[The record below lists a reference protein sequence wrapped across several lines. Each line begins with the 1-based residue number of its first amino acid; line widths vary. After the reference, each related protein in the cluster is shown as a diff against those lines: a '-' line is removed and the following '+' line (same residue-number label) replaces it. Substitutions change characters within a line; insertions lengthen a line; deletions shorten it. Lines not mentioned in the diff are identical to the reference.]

1 MKTKRLPLVSV
12 VIPCYNQAHFLAE
25 AVQSALD
32 QDYPAVEV
40 IVVNDGSPDNTR
52 EVATQFGDR
61 IVYIEQ
67 ENRGLSAA
75 RNAGIRAAR
84 GEYIAFL
91 DSDDIYLPRAL
102 TTLARYLDKHP
113 NVGLVCSDALLFDDR
128 GDFGLK
134 STRSGRPRNPQN
146 FRWETVEYCATPST
160 VMVREEVFK
169 RVGLFNEYLKNAAE
183 DWLMWVQISRY
194 FDMVYVDQPL
204 VRYRIHERNATRN
217 VERIHLGNRYA
228 VAQVVNAPYFDEYP
242 PHFRAK
248 LLYYRFATAWRS
260 EPRSIALGYFWQ
272 AVTTDPRQLPYGLR
286 VLGQGLR
293 NTLRRLTQS

>member
-1 MKTKRLPLVSV
+1 MSTLVSV
-12 VIPCYNQAHFLAE
+12 VIPCYNQAHFLAQ

-32 QDYPAVEV
+32 QDYLAVEV

-84 GEYIAFL
+84 GEYIALL
-91 DSDDIYLPRAL
+91 DSDDVCLPGRLRLEAE
-102 TTLARYLDKHP
+102 YLDAHP
-113 NVGLVCSDALLFDDR
+113 TVGAVFTDALLYQESR
-128 GDFGLK
+128 ILGLK
-134 STRSGRPRNPQN
+134 SALSGKPRQPQD
-146 FRWETVEYCATPST
+146 FRWETVEYCPTPST
-160 VMVREEVFK
+160 ALVRRECFDS
-169 RVGLFNEYLKNAAE
+169 VGYFDERLQRAGE
-183 DWLMWVQISRY
+183 DWLFAVRLAVEYPIAY
-194 FDMVYVDQPL
+194 LDQPTIY
-204 VRYRIHERNATRN
+204 YRLHGKNATAHL
-217 VERIHLGNRYA
+217 ERINQQNRIASRAA
-228 VAQVVNAPYFDEYP
+228 VEWERFPEYP

-260 EPRSIALGYFWQ
+260 EPRSVALGYFWQ

>member
-12 VIPCYNQAHFLAE
+12 IIPCYNQAHFLAE

-75 RNAGIRAAR
+75 RNAGIRAAT
-84 GEYIAFL
+84 GQYIALL
-91 DSDDIYLPRAL
+91 DSDDIYLPSAL
-102 TTLARYLDKHP
+102 TTLARCLDKHP

-134 STRSGRPRNPQN
+134 SARSGRPRNPQN

-160 VMVREEVFK
+160 AMIREEVFR

-194 FDMVYVDQPL
+194 FDMMYLDQPL

-248 LLYYRFATAWRS
+248 LLYYRFATAWRV
-260 EPRSIALGYFWQ
+260 EPKSTALGYFWQ

-286 VLGQGLR
+286 VLAQGMG
-293 NTLRRLTQS
+293 NGLRRLTRS